1 MKTAYAHKEH
11 QFLTPAIVANKAKS
25 LLIGAEVDIPTW
37 FKNHSDELI
46 FMHSATSLGV
56 SESMYRN
63 HGLEWDER
71 AYKDL
76 IKEAKEI
83 FLKETPIKSEM

>member
-1 MKTAYAHKEH
+1 MKAAYAHKEH

-37 FKNHSDELI
+37 FKNKSDELI
-46 FMHSATSLGV
+46 FWHAATSLGV
-56 SESMYRN
+56 CESMYKSQ
-63 HGLEWDER
+63 GLEWDKE
-71 AYKDL
+71 AYQTL

-83 FLKETPIKSEM
+83 FLKETPIKS